1 MAIEL
6 VKALLTVFRYCV
18 ACENCNECPM
28 KDMCG
33 KTPQCW
39 DN

>member
-1 MAIEL
+1 MAVEL
-6 VKALLTVFRYCV
+6 VKALLTVFRYCISCDN
-18 ACENCNECPM
+18 CEECPM

-33 KTPQCW
+33 KPPQSW